1 MTKLV
6 ARARTAIN
14 LSRVDRRERLAGVTR
29 VTQDHE
35 NSPVALGFTG
45 EIVEKGYKA
54 ARRSTTD
61 GSVCAATPAGVTLD
75 RAWDLSAR
83 AVRPDAVRAE
93 TVMAATTASVRAEGV
108 RGTRWLTE

>member
-14 LSRVDRRERLAGVTR
+14 LSRVDRRERLAGGTR
-29 VTQDHE
+29 VTQDHG

-45 EIVEKGYKA
+45 EVVEKGYKA
-54 ARRSTTD
+54 SRRSTD

-75 RAWDLSAR
+75 RVWDRSAR

-93 TVMAATTASVRAEGV
+93 MVMAAATASVRAEGV